1 MNGMK
6 SQTKQLLTA
15 GIFAVV
21 FFACA
26 SAPKTPA
33 EPRPAGT
40 GQVQV
45 TVTGFE
51 SEHGQVLI
59 ALFLDESGWPDD
71 EGVAFGATVLPIH
84 DRQAVAEFKDVP
96 AGAFAI
102 SVFHDED
109 SDHELDTG
117 VFGIPS
123 EDYGFSRGARGSFGP
138 PSFDDARLDLMEGE
152 LKQVTIR
159 VE

>member
-1 MNGMK
+1 MNNPFAR
-6 SQTKQLLTA
+6 LYAA
-15 GIFAVV
+15 GLFAIL
-21 FFACA
+21 FSTCA
-26 SAPKTPA
+26 TAPKETS
-33 EPRPAGT
+33 EPPSAGT

-51 SEHGQVLI
+51 SDEGQVLI

-71 EGVAFGATVLPIH
+71 ETVAFGATALPIRQ
-84 DRQAVAEFKDVP
+84 RQASAEFKDVP
-96 AGAFAI
+96 AGSFAI

-123 EDYGFSRGARGSFGP
+123 EDYGFSRDARGTFGP
-138 PSFDDARLDLMEGE
+138 PSFEDARLDLTVGE
-152 LKQVTIR
+152 SKQITIR